1 MVLEFTNVRYIE
13 GAPWE
18 WRRWLTPGT
27 RVTLRLDEKGI
38 QILGPR
44 NDAALRWSEVTVL
57 DPRGPEEP
65 ERRNGADPYKSLARG
80 ALIGGWLIG
89 AITGA
94 LAARRPKEKWCWLA
108 CRWPP
113 EARSSSRLADW
124 CAMSCRQ
131 SWKNTAIDRP
141 VSAPSCRARSG

>member
-108 CRWPP
+108 CG
-113 EARSSSRLADW
+113 LAAGGQIIFEIGGLVRHELQAVLEEHSD
-124 CAMSCRQ
+124 
-131 SWKNTAIDRP
+131 
-141 VSAPSCRARSG
+141 